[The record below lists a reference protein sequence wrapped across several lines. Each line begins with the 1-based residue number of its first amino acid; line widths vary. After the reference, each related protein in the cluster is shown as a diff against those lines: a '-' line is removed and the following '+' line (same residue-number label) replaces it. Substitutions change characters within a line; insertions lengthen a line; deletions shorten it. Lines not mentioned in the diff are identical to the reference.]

1 MNSVGEP
8 KPFPSTIKP
17 MLATLVDKPFSDPRW
32 LFEPKL
38 DGFRIVAFIRDGG
51 VTLRSRNNNDLTGH
65 YPLVA
70 QELGSHP
77 DRELVL
83 DGEMVALN
91 EKGLPDF
98 NLMQHSA
105 DVARRGLRLGEGTNI
120 LYYPFDVLYVD
131 GRSLLR
137 VPLVERK
144 SLLKEVVLPA
154 DKVKVVEYVEEDG
167 ESFFQ
172 ASVKLGL
179 EGMVAKRRDSIYQP
193 GARSR
198 SWLKVKRVFV
208 QDFVVGG
215 YKIGSGARS
224 STFGSLL
231 LGYYDDGQLR
241 YVGSVGSGF
250 DKAMLEA
257 LMEPLHLLEAEEC
270 SFAYDT
276 ELAKLDARW
285 VIPKVVVTVKFS
297 EWTDED
303 RLRAPVFMGIRTDV
317 DPNSV
322 RREET

>member
-1 MNSVGEP
+1 MAPSVRLDNPAMNRLQSVGEP
-8 KPFPSTIKP
+8 KPFPTSLKP
-17 MLATLVDKPFSDPRW
+17 MLASLVDRPFSDTKW

-38 DGFRIVAFIRDGG
+38 DGFRVLAFIKDGG

-70 QELGSHP
+70 QELGSQP
-77 DRELVL
+77 DRELLL

-105 DVARRGLRLGEGTNI
+105 DIARRGLRLGEGNNI
-120 LYYPFDVLYVD
+120 LYYPFDVLHID

-144 SLLKEVVLPA
+144 SLLNEVVLPA

-179 EGMVAKRRDSIYQP
+179 EGMVATRRDSIYQP
-193 GARSR
+193 GARSKT
-198 SWLKVKRVFV
+198 WLKVKRTFI
-208 QDFVVGG
+208 QSLVVGG
-215 YKIGSGARS
+215 HRVGSGSRS

-231 LGYYDDGQLR
+231 LGYYGGGQLR
-241 YVGSVGSGF
+241 YAGSVGSGF
-250 DKAMLEA
+250 DQAMLEA
-257 LMEPLHLLEAEEC
+257 LMEPLHLLEMNEC
-270 SFAYDT
+270 PFGLDQ
-276 ELAKLDARW
+276 ELGKMEAR
-285 VIPKVVVTVKFS
+285 
-297 EWTDED
+297 
-303 RLRAPVFMGIRTDV
+303 G
-317 DPNSV
+317 
-322 RREET
+322 